1 MEFPRFVYKAPG
13 PLRHS
18 TGGAYRFV
26 VVNAQAEY
34 DAHVADGW
42 SPTAREAIA
51 KAGEPAFLYGLSP
64 TQRKRVA
71 ALKPWLKVQPAE
83 PVAAPAPALEPEPA
97 DDAPP
102 TRTEMMQQAE
112 LLGIKVDRRWGDSK
126 LLAKINEAMAAAA
139 APPPVAAAAPSAA
152 ETDNDPI

>member
-26 VVNAQAEY
+26 VVNDQAEH

-71 ALKPWLKVQPAE
+71 ALKPWLKVQLPVALPVPE
-83 PVAAPAPALEPEPA
+83 PVVAAPAPKPEPVS
-97 DDAPP
+97 DAPP
-102 TRTEMMQQAE
+102 TREEMLEQAAK
-112 LLGIKVDRRWGDSK
+112 LKLRVDRRWSDET
-126 LLAKINEAMAAAA
+126 LLAKINAAMA
-139 APPPVAAAAPSAA
+139 
-152 ETDNDPI
+152 DNDPI